1 MDNSMTII
9 HGVMRVR
16 GPNNVQTNPTLL
28 RHASAITEQK
38 KCREFLAQK
47 FDRFQALHNNSQQY
61 ATTCNRVCKRTQHV
75 TSNNVASVCTGLAL
89 RCWSCLLALKRMTLQ
104 SLQRLRNKR
113 FLGKLSPFFVC
124 LFVCLYTGG
133 AGSVLFSLVRSRS
146 WPHTVRLHQEMEVS
160 EKKNLKLKQVA
171 CHKALVMWIYRVF

>member
-1 MDNSMTII
+1 MTII
-9 HGVMRVR
+9 HGVMRMR

-28 RHASAITEQK
+28 RHASAITKQK

-47 FDRFQALHNNSQQY
+47 FERFQALHNN
-61 ATTCNRVCKRTQHV
+61 CKRTQHK

-89 RCWSCLLALKRMTLQ
+89 RCRSCLLALKWMTSQ
-104 SLQRLRNKR
+104 SLQGLRNKR
-113 FLGKLSPFFVC
+113 FLGKLSPFFIC

-146 WPHTVRLHQEMEVS
+146 WPLTVRLHQEMEVS
-160 EKKNLKLKQVA
+160 GKKS
-171 CHKALVMWIYRVF
+171 

>member
-1 MDNSMTII
+1 
-9 HGVMRVR
+9 MRMR

-28 RHASAITEQK
+28 RHASAITKQK

-47 FDRFQALHNNSQQY
+47 FERFQALHNN
-61 ATTCNRVCKRTQHV
+61 CKRTQHK

-89 RCWSCLLALKRMTLQ
+89 RCRSCLLALKRMTSQ
-104 SLQRLRNKR
+104 SLQGLRNKR

-160 EKKNLKLKQVA
+160 EKSLKLKQVA

>member
-1 MDNSMTII
+1 
-9 HGVMRVR
+9 MRVR
-16 GPNNVQTNPTLL
+16 CPNNVQTNLTLL

-38 KCREFLAQK
+38 KCRDFFGSKIWPISSFAQ
-47 FDRFQALHNNSQQY
+47 QLPTISNNVK
-61 ATTCNRVCKRTQHV
+61 RVCKRTQHK

-89 RCWSCLLALKRMTLQ
+89 RCRSCLLALKRMTSQ
-104 SLQRLRNKR
+104 SLQGLRNKR

-160 EKKNLKLKQVA
+160 EKSLKLKQVA